1 MRGVSNKHCLLTF
14 FIISGIPL
22 APDHS
27 CSDKR
32 GMNNKTTKL
41 KRLCFFIHVYLQA
54 TCEMIEG
61 FASLICVDATC
72 KT

>member
-1 MRGVSNKHCLLTF
+1 MSETRTPAFN
-14 FIISGIPL
+14 IPI

-27 CSDKR
+27 CSDKL
-32 GMNNKTTKL
+32 GMNNKAIKL

-54 TCEMIEG
+54 TCEMTKY
-61 FASLICVDATC
+61 FASLIRVDATC